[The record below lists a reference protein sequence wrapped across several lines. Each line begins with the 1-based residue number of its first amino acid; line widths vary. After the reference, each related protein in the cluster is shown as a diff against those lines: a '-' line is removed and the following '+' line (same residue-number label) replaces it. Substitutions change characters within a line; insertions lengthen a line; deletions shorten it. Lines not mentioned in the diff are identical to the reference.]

1 MESRLHNNDIF
12 HLDDPHPE
20 EFHGYQVPEGWWSR
34 RYEYAWAAQWAG
46 FGETVVDMGYG
57 YMHRPFK
64 NFLCDHA
71 EIVYGID
78 ARPSQESQLPGN
90 FVPLVE
96 DFTAQTS
103 LADNSMD
110 KVYCLSVLEDT
121 NHIDRALVEFKRV
134 LTPGGLIVLTFD
146 MPFDI
151 DKPEHELYKGVNAGE
166 IYDFAH
172 QAGLKFVDDVRY
184 DYKDAVFNEEFN
196 LCVYH
201 CLLESS

>member
-1 MESRLHNNDIF
+1 VETNNIF
-12 HLDDPHPE
+12 HLNDPHPE
-20 EFHGYQVPEGWWSR
+20 EFHGYPVPEGWWSR
-34 RYEYAWAAQWAG
+34 RYEYAWAAQWQG

-57 YMHRPFK
+57 YFHRPFK
-64 NFLCDHA
+64 NFLCNHA

-78 ARPSQESQLPGN
+78 ARPSNEPKLPHN

-96 DFTAQTS
+96 DFTTQTS
-103 LADNSMD
+103 LPDNSMD
-110 KVYCLSVLEDT
+110 QVYCLSVLEDT

-146 MPFDI
+146 IPYDSTKPPH
-151 DKPEHELYKGVNAGE
+151 DKYKGVAFGDFYNHVENAGLRFRGKT
-166 IYDFAH
+166 Y
-172 QAGLKFVDDVRY
+172 L

-201 CLLESS
+201 ALLEIA

>member
-1 MESRLHNNDIF
+1 MMNNNDIF
-12 HLDDPHPE
+12 HINDPHPD
-20 EFHGYQVPEGWWSR
+20 EFHGYQVPVGWWSR
-34 RYEYAWAAQWAG
+34 RYEYAWAAQWAA

-64 NFLCDHA
+64 NFLSDHA
-71 EIVYGID
+71 EVVYGID
-78 ARPSQESQLPGN
+78 ARPSQERQLPPN
-90 FVPLVE
+90 FYPLVE
-96 DFTAQTS
+96 DFTTQTS

-146 MPFDI
+146 MPYDI
-151 DKPEHELYKGVNAGE
+151 DMPEHDLYKGVDMIQMLN
-166 IYDFAH
+166 DVH
-172 QAGLKFVDDVRY
+172 NAGLKFVGSAIVDITD
-184 DYKDAVFNEEFN
+184 DAVHNEEFN

-201 CLLESS
+201 ALLESA